1 MIYRERNRG
10 SIFVV
15 RGSNVEHQILNI
27 EYVVRVEPRTTN
39 HELEGAMERK
49 RTKLIYWFWG
59 VLFIVLVGGIL
70 WSYHSN
76 FTAGTIKFAVAQTGT
91 ITHERKVMATFA
103 NQELPIV
110 APFSGSVQFVG
121 DDGQRFRRG
130 EGVATLLQVGA
141 APGTKT
147 EKAINQI
154 ILATMGG
161 LFFHQTDGLET
172 IITSENLISMDLDR
186 LLAQTVNVKIPA
198 ANVQKGEFVG
208 KIVNNLIPTQAF
220 LELPS
225 IEGIVVGKT
234 IRLTAGE
241 QTVSAKILRKSEKP
255 MGVVVLFPYYI
266 DGSAT
271 KRRQEVTW
279 SYQSP
284 TSGVLVPRSALW
296 TQGEELGVY
305 LWSEGVV
312 HFKKVNVLDQ
322 DDSQACIEN
331 MTSGIP
337 IVITPRNGLEGLVAN
352 VKNI

>member
-1 MIYRERNRG
+1 M
-10 SIFVV
+10 
-15 RGSNVEHQILNI
+15 
-27 EYVVRVEPRTTN
+27 
-39 HELEGAMERK
+39 EGKRRK
-49 RTKLIYWFWG
+49 PIYWFWG
-59 VLFIVLVGGIL
+59 VLFIALVGGVL
-70 WSYHSN
+70 WSYRSN
-76 FTAGTIKFAVAQTGT
+76 FTSGTIKFALAQTGT

-103 NQELPIV
+103 NQELPIS
-110 APFSGSVQFVG
+110 APFSGSLQFMG
-121 DDGQRFRRG
+121 EDGQRFRMG
-130 EGVATLLQVGA
+130 EGVANLLPLGA

-147 EKAINQI
+147 ENAINQT
-154 ILATMGG
+154 ILATKGG

-186 LLAQTVNVKIPA
+186 LLAQTANVKSLA

-220 LELPS
+220 LELSS
-225 IEGIVVGKT
+225 IEGLTVGKT

-255 MGVVVLFPYYI
+255 LGVVVLFPYYI

-284 TSGVLVPRSALW
+284 TSGVLVPLRALW
-296 TQGEELGVY
+296 TQGEELGVF
-305 LWSEGVV
+305 LCSEGVV
-312 HFKKVNVLDQ
+312 HFKKVKVLDQ

-331 MTSGIP
+331 LTSGIP
-337 IVITPRNGLEGLVAN
+337 IVITPRNGLEGLVAD
-352 VKNI
+352 VKII